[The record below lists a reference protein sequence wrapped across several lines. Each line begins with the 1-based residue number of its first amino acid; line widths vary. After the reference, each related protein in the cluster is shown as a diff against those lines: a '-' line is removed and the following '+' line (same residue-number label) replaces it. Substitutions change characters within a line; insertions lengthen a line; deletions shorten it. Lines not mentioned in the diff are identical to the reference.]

1 MRCVVLGALVLDLIA
16 TLPDRHV
23 AASHHA
29 ASSRV
34 LKYSTRTNHR
44 LFAGALDR
52 ALRGLNFDH
61 LLLGH
66 LTWCC
71 SLTTAGGWA
80 QSDQVR
86 VNSIPLSLLT
96 TYLRQES

>member
-23 AASHHA
+23 ATSHHA

-61 LLLGH
+61 LLLG
-66 LTWCC
+66 LLLGVVV
-71 SLTTAGGWA
+71 S
-80 QSDQVR
+80 QQQV
-86 VNSIPLSLLT
+86 VGLNPIKFVLILSL
-96 TYLRQES
+96 YRF

>member
-44 LFAGALDR
+44 LLRGNDR

-61 LLLGH
+61 LLLG
-66 LTWCC
+66 L
-71 SLTTAGGWA
+71 LLGVVVL
-80 QSDQVR
+80 QQQV
-86 VNSIPLSLLT
+86 VGLNPIKFVLILSL
-96 TYLRQES
+96 YRF